1 MDVDIIDKHI
11 IGTYT
16 LNLFL
21 KYSIIPI
28 TAGASDMLSSIG
40 YASETILSSDGS
52 KSPASMKKYVA
63 IAVTPQLE
71 RIATTIVHFGIDTF
85 NDFTN
90 NMKNG
95 TRHIVPIINAASAK
109 DGNGFSSSII
119 SSNEKMC
126 CATRNDI
133 EKMKN
138 IVHMKTFLRSMY
150 A

>member
-1 MDVDIIDKHI
+1 M
-11 IGTYT
+11 
-16 LNLFL
+16 FL

-40 YASETILSSDGS
+40 YESETMLSSDGS
-52 KSPASMKKYVA
+52 KSPASTKKYDA
-63 IAVTPQLE
+63 IAVTQQLD
-71 RIATTIVHFGIDTF
+71 RIATSIVHLGIDTF

-90 NMKNG
+90 EMKNG
-95 TRHIVPIINAASAK
+95 TRHIVPMMNAASAK
-109 DGNGFSSSII
+109 DGNGFSSSIS
-119 SSNEKMC
+119 SSNEKIC

-138 IVHMKTFLRSMY
+138 IVHVKTFLRSMY